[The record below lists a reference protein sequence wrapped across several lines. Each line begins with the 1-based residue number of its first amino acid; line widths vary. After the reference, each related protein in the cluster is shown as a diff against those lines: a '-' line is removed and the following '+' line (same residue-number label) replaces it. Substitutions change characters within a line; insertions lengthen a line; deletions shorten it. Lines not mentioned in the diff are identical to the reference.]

1 MNINSGLLALMFIF
15 PILIIGFA
23 LLSRKFLSGRR
34 LKGAYLQMA
43 SLCIA
48 WISGVLGFVFNQV
61 EIAATLV
68 MLCFLL
74 GLSGLYMQTRKD

>member
-1 MNINSGLLALMFIF
+1 MNINPGLLALIFIF
-15 PILIIGFA
+15 PFLIIGFA
-23 LLSRKFLSGRR
+23 LLCRKFFSGRR
-34 LKGAYLQMA
+34 LKGAYLQVA

-48 WISGVLGFVFNQV
+48 WIAGVLGFAFNLV